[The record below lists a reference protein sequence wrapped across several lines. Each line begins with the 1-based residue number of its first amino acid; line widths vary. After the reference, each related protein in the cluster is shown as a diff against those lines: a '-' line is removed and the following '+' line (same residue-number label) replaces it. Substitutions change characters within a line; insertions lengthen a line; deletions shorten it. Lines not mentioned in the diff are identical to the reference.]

1 MIRRLLIL
9 GAVTL
14 PLGAGGPASVPFP
27 TARVHLEQNATDG
40 DVEVVFEVTS
50 GAAGLAKLA
59 VAAPNGRSVIDF
71 TAPDA
76 ATLGMR
82 EFRFESPEPRDAE
95 RVKAAYPEGVY
106 TFNGATPS
114 GDKLQG
120 TATLGHSLPAPPP
133 LLRPRAGA
141 QGVSPKALEI
151 AWTPVRNARAYVLV
165 LEQDALNFTL
175 TGRLPASV
183 ARFAVPD
190 GFLVPG
196 REYTL
201 AIGTVAGDG
210 NIAFVETTFTTAGK
224 E

>member
-1 MIRRLLIL
+1 MTGRLLMLAAI
-9 GAVTL
+9 AL
-14 PLGAGGPASVPFP
+14 PLGSHRQPSVPFAA
-27 TARVHLEQNATDG
+27 ARVHLEQNATDG

-106 TFNGATPS
+106 TFTGATPA

-120 TATLGHSLPAPPP
+120 SATLRHSLPAPPS
-133 LLRPRAGA
+133 LLRPRANA
-141 QGVSPKALEI
+141 QGVSPKGLEI
-151 AWTPVRNARAYVLV
+151 AWTPVRNATAYVLV
-165 LEQDALNFTL
+165 LEQDALTFTL

-210 NIAFVETTFTTAGK
+210 NIAFVETTFATAGK